1 MLHSCNTIWKVQEI
15 LGNPDLKMSFQ
26 NAHDANRRMFQMAI
40 QSHHGEIT
48 MRRAVAHA
56 VLYAFC
62 FGSSIGSCFGAE
74 VNSSWQPLGQAK
86 VQKNIRTSA
95 PFRPELSLEENNRLL
110 TAHRNKSIIVSTTVP
125 VKKLS
130 NLNLV
135 NHSASWQLGNQAYSG
150 RVTAV
155 TLSADQTQATIFA
168 EIVDADLPTNSLKGH
183 EAGPLSVE
191 G

>member
-1 MLHSCNTIWKVQEI
+1 MRIDVCFRWRFNQQL
-15 LGNPDLKMSFQ
+15 
-26 NAHDANRRMFQMAI
+26 
-40 QSHHGEIT
+40 GEIT
-48 MRRAVAHA
+48 MRHAVAHA

-62 FGSSIGSCFGAE
+62 FGSTIGSCLGAE

-86 VQKNIRTSA
+86 VQKKIRTSA

-110 TAHRNKSIIVSTTVP
+110 SAHRNKSIIVSSTVP
-125 VKKLS
+125 VKQLS

-135 NHSASWQLGNQAYSG
+135 NRSALWQLGNQAYSG